1 MVRSGTAVSYST
13 QETHKIQK
21 IVLGIM
27 SAEEIVTTSNFPS
40 EIFFLA
46 TNRGLRNY
54 HHRDLP

>member
-40 EIFFLA
+40 ESFFLA

-54 HHRDLP
+54 PHRELP